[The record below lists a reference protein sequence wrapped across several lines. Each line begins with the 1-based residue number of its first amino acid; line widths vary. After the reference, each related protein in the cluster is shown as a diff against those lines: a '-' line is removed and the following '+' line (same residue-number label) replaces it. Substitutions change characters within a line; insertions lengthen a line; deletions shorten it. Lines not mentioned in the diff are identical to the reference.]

1 MSTSDHQWK
10 SFSWKGRGSYVK
22 SNLKQ
27 LPKYLI
33 TRKNSEPLLK
43 DKLPSRNILTRSIS
57 TNQATPSSPVQKNNP
72 KSQLLKILSK
82 SSNNISLIG
91 YSKQEYVS
99 KTSYGEKFNRK
110 TNAVFQTQGKK
121 VGLKSKISD
130 IVPHQPST
138 SNQILGDQSRVS
150 SVKGKNSSNKESI
163 SDELKGKNQIWLA

>member
-1 MSTSDHQWK
+1 MSPSDHQWK